1 MIIWIIGEANTG
13 KTTLAKR
20 IQEFHPNT
28 IILDRDE
35 IMRTTYAPSYDEG
48 LISISYLA
56 KILSDQGFDVVACG
70 IPQDRQTLAKIT
82 KICNPEWIDLD

>member
-1 MIIWIIGEANTG
+1 MIIWIIGKANSG

-20 IQEFHPNT
+20 IQEYHPNT

-35 IMRTTYAPSYDEG
+35 VMRIIHEPNYDYG
-48 LISISYLA
+48 LISIAFLA

-70 IPQDRQTLAKIT
+70 IPQDRKTLAKIT
-82 KICNPEWIDLD
+82 KICNPEWVEL